1 MSGAR
6 AKSALSGARKAAI
19 LLTVLGEEAA
29 ALVCRQLSSS
39 DVQQLAAEVAGLDA
53 IPPELAQQV
62 LEEYQQQA
70 NAHRMVIQ
78 GGAEYAA
85 RLLKKAFGEE
95 NGKDLAQK
103 ATQMQNSGTGK
114 LDWLRNADP
123 QQVAAVLEKEHPQT
137 IAVVLSHLEPQHASP
152 ILSKLA
158 SELQIDVVKR
168 IAQLQHFS
176 PEAAEKISNVL
187 SQKLKQSGVEK
198 KKEGPSRVDSLP
210 GLMNQLQPETA
221 RAILEA
227 IEKENA
233 DLAGNIRNLMFT
245 FEDLV
250 GVPETALRDLL
261 GAVDKKTLAL
271 ALKGASDGVKEHIF
285 KAMSSR
291 AVEMLKEDMDVLGR
305 VRGKDV
311 AKAQQEAIAAARQ
324 LEAEGKISL
333 RAEADDEFVA

>member
-1 MSGAR
+1 VSGAR

-39 DVQQLAAEVAGLDA
+39 DVQQIAAEVASLDA
-53 IPPELAQQV
+53 IPPDLAQSV

-70 NAHRMVIQ
+70 TAHRFVIQ
-78 GGAEYAA
+78 GGTDYAA
-85 RLLKKAFGEE
+85 RLLKKAFGED
-95 NGKDLAQK
+95 NGKELVLKLTKLQA
-103 ATQMQNSGTGK
+103 SGAGK
-114 LDWLRNADP
+114 LDWLKNTDP
-123 QQVAAVLEKEHPQT
+123 KQLAAVLANEHPQT
-137 IAVVLSHLEPQHASP
+137 IALVLAHLEPQHASP
-152 ILSKLA
+152 VLA
-158 SELQIDVVKR
+158 TFPSELQIDVVRR

-176 PEAAEKISNVL
+176 PEAAETISNVL
-187 SQKLKQSGVEK
+187 NQKLKQSGLETK
-198 KKEGPSRVDSLP
+198 QAPARADSVP
-210 GLMNQLQPETA
+210 GLMNHLEPATS

-227 IEKENA
+227 IEKDDAE
-233 DLAGNIRNLMFT
+233 LAGNIRNLMFT
-245 FEDLV
+245 FEDLI

-271 ALKGASDGVKEHIF
+271 ALKGASEPVKAHIF

-311 AKAQQEAIAAARQ
+311 AKAQQEAIVTARQ
-324 LEAEGKISL
+324 LEAEGKIVL

>member
-1 MSGAR
+1 VSGAR
-6 AKSALSGARKAAI
+6 AKSALTGARKAAI

-29 ALVCRQLSSS
+29 AMVCRQLSSS
-39 DVQQLAAEVAGLDA
+39 DVQQLAAEVAGLEA

-62 LEEYQQQA
+62 LEEFQQQT
-70 NAHRMVIQ
+70 NTHRMVIQ
-78 GGAEYAA
+78 GGPEYAA

-103 ATQMQNSGTGK
+103 ATQLQSSGAGK

-137 IAVVLSHLEPQHASP
+137 IALVLSHLEPQHASP

-158 SELQIDVVKR
+158 NELQIDVVKR

-187 SQKLKQSGVEK
+187 NQKLKQSGVE

-210 GLMNQLQPETA
+210 GLMNQLQPETS

-291 AVEMLKEDMDVLGR
+291 AVEMLKEDMEVLGR

>member
-6 AKSALSGARKAAI
+6 AKSALTGPRKAAI
-19 LLTVLGEEAA
+19 LLTVIGEEAA
-29 ALVCRQLSSS
+29 AVICRQLSPP
-39 DVQQLAAEVAGLDA
+39 DMQQIAAELASLDA

-70 NAHRMVIQ
+70 SAQRFVIQ
-78 GGAEYAA
+78 GGADYTT

-95 NGKDLAQK
+95 SGKDLAQK
-103 ATQMQNSGTGK
+103 FTQTRQNSAGK
-114 LDWLRNADP
+114 LDWLRNTDP
-123 QQVAAVLEKEHPQT
+123 KQLAAVLEKEHPQT
-137 IAVVLSHLEPQHASP
+137 VALIVAHLEPQHASP
-152 ILSKLA
+152 ILALLP

-176 PEAAEKISNVL
+176 PEAAETISNVL
-187 SQKLKQSGVEK
+187 NQKLKRSGVEK
-198 KKEGPSRVDSLP
+198 KQATSRLDSVP
-210 GLMNQLQPETA
+210 ALMNHLAPATS

-233 DLAGNIRNLMFT
+233 DLANNIRNLMFT
-245 FEDLV
+245 FEDLA

-271 ALKGASDGVKEHIF
+271 ALKGASEAVKDHIF

-291 AVEMLKEDMDVLGR
+291 AVEMLKEDMEVLGR
-305 VRGKDV
+305 VRAKDV
-311 AKAQQEAIAAARQ
+311 AKAQQEAIASARQ
-324 LEAEGKISL
+324 LEAEGKIVL
-333 RAEADDEFVA
+333 RAESDDEFVA

>member
-1 MSGAR
+1 VSRAR
-6 AKSALSGARKAAI
+6 AKSALTGARKAAI

-39 DVQQLAAEVAGLDA
+39 DVQQLAAEVAGLNA

-78 GGAEYAA
+78 GGPEYAA

-103 ATQMQNSGTGK
+103 ATQLQSSGAGK

-123 QQVAAVLEKEHPQT
+123 QQVAAVLEKEHPQI

-152 ILSKLA
+152 ILSKFA

-176 PEAAEKISNVL
+176 PEAAERISNVL
-187 SQKLKQSGVEK
+187 SQKLKQSGVE

-221 RAILEA
+221 WAILEA

-271 ALKGASDGVKEHIF
+271 ALKGASDAVKEHIF

-333 RAEADDEFVA
+333 RAEADDEFVT

>member
-1 MSGAR
+1 VSGAR
-6 AKSALSGARKAAI
+6 AKSALTGARKAAI

-78 GGAEYAA
+78 GGPEYAA

-103 ATQMQNSGTGK
+103 ATQLQSSGAGK

-152 ILSKLA
+152 ILSKFA

-176 PEAAEKISNVL
+176 PEAAERISNVL
-187 SQKLKQSGVEK
+187 SQKLKQSGVE

-271 ALKGASDGVKEHIF
+271 ALKGASDGVKAHIF

>member
-1 MSGAR
+1 MSAAR

-29 ALVCRQLSSS
+29 AVICRQLSSS
-39 DVQQLAAEVAGLDA
+39 DVQQIAAEVASIDA

-70 NAHRMVIQ
+70 TAHRFVIQ
-78 GGAEYAA
+78 GGTDYAT

-95 NGKDLAQK
+95 NGKELALK
-103 ATQMQNSGTGK
+103 VTHTQRSGAGQ
-114 LDWLRNADP
+114 LDWLRNTDP
-123 QQVAAVLEKEHPQT
+123 KQLAALLEKEHAQT
-137 IAVVLSHLEPQHASP
+137 IALVLAHLEPQHASP
-152 ILSKLA
+152 ILAKLP

-168 IAQLQHFS
+168 IAQLQNFS
-176 PEAAEKISNVL
+176 PDAAETISNVL
-187 SQKLKQSGVEK
+187 QQKLKLGGPEK
-198 KKEGPSRVDSLP
+198 KAGPARPDTVP
-210 GLMNQLQPETA
+210 GLMNQLEPATS

-227 IEKENA
+227 IEKDNA
-233 DLAGNIRNLMFT
+233 ELAGSIRNLMFT
-245 FEDLV
+245 FEDLI

-271 ALKGASDGVKEHIF
+271 ALKGASDPVKEHIF

-311 AKAQQEAIAAARQ
+311 AKAQQEVIAAARQ
-324 LEAEGKISL
+324 LEAEGKITL

>member
-1 MSGAR
+1 VSGAR
-6 AKSALSGARKAAI
+6 AKPVLSGARKAAI

-29 ALVCRQLSSS
+29 AVVCRQLSSS
-39 DVQQLAAEVAGLDA
+39 DVQQIAGEVASIDS
-53 IPPELAQQV
+53 IPPDLAQQV
-62 LEEYQQQA
+62 LEEYQQHA
-70 NAHRMVIQ
+70 PAHRFVIQ
-78 GGAEYAA
+78 GGTEYAT

-95 NGKDLAQK
+95 NGKELALKVTHLQHNG
-103 ATQMQNSGTGK
+103 AGK

-123 QQVAAVLEKEHPQT
+123 KQLAALLEKEHAQT
-137 IAVVLSHLEPQHASP
+137 IALIMAHLEPQHGSP
-152 ILSKLA
+152 ILSKLP

-168 IAQLQHFS
+168 IAQLQSFS
-176 PEAAEKISNVL
+176 PEAAETISNVL
-187 SQKLKQSGVEK
+187 NQKLKQSGAEK
-198 KKEGPSRVDSLP
+198 KQAPARVDTVP
-210 GLMNQLQPETA
+210 GLMNQMEPA
-221 RAILEA
+221 ASRAILEA
-227 IEKENA
+227 IEKDNA
-233 DLAGNIRNLMFT
+233 EMAANIRNLMFT
-245 FEDLV
+245 FEDLI

-271 ALKGASDGVKEHIF
+271 ALKGASEPVKEHIF

-324 LEAEGKISL
+324 LEAEGKIVL

>member
-1 MSGAR
+1 MSRAR
-6 AKSALSGARKAAI
+6 AKSALTGARKAAI

-39 DVQQLAAEVAGLDA
+39 DVQQLAAEVAGLNA

-78 GGAEYAA
+78 GGPEYAA

-103 ATQMQNSGTGK
+103 ATQLQSSGAGK

-123 QQVAAVLEKEHPQT
+123 QQVAAVLEKEHPQI

-152 ILSKLA
+152 ILSKFA

-176 PEAAEKISNVL
+176 PEAAERISNVL
-187 SQKLKQSGVEK
+187 SQKLKQSGVE

-221 RAILEA
+221 WAILEA
-227 IEKENA
+227 IEKKNA

-271 ALKGASDGVKEHIF
+271 ALKGASDAVKEHIF

-333 RAEADDEFVA
+333 RAEADDEFVT

>member
-1 MSGAR
+1 MSAAR

-29 ALVCRQLSSS
+29 AVICRQLSSS
-39 DVQQLAAEVAGLDA
+39 DVQQIAAEVASLDA

-70 NAHRMVIQ
+70 TAHRFVIQ
-78 GGAEYAA
+78 GGTDYAT

-95 NGKDLAQK
+95 NGKELALK
-103 ATQMQNSGTGK
+103 VTHTQRSSAGQ
-114 LDWLRNADP
+114 LDWLRNTDP
-123 QQVAAVLEKEHPQT
+123 KQLAALLEKEHAQT
-137 IAVVLSHLEPQHASP
+137 IALVLAHLEPQHASP
-152 ILSKLA
+152 ILAKLP

-168 IAQLQHFS
+168 IAQLQNFS
-176 PEAAEKISNVL
+176 PDAAETISNVL
-187 SQKLKQSGVEK
+187 QQKLKLGGPEK
-198 KKEGPSRVDSLP
+198 KAGPARPDTVP
-210 GLMNQLQPETA
+210 GLMNQLEPATS

-227 IEKENA
+227 IEKDNA
-233 DLAGNIRNLMFT
+233 ELAGSIRNLMFT
-245 FEDLV
+245 FEDLI

-271 ALKGASDGVKEHIF
+271 ALKGASDPVKEHIF

-311 AKAQQEAIAAARQ
+311 AKAQQEVIAAARQ
-324 LEAEGKISL
+324 LEAEGKITL

>member
-6 AKSALSGARKAAI
+6 AKSALTGPRKAAI
-19 LLTVLGEEAA
+19 LLTVIGEEAA
-29 ALVCRQLSSS
+29 AVICRQLSPS
-39 DVQQLAAEVAGLDA
+39 DMQQIAAELASLDA

-70 NAHRMVIQ
+70 TAQRFVVH
-78 GGAEYAA
+78 GGADYAT

-103 ATQMQNSGTGK
+103 FAQTKKSAAGK
-114 LDWLRNADP
+114 LDWLRNTDAK
-123 QQVAAVLEKEHPQT
+123 QLAAVLEKEHPQT
-137 IAVVLSHLEPQHASP
+137 IALIVAHLEPQHASP
-152 ILSKLA
+152 ILSLLP

-168 IAQLQHFS
+168 IAQLQEFS
-176 PEAAEKISNVL
+176 PEAAETISNVL
-187 SQKLKQSGVEK
+187 NQKLKQGGAEK
-198 KKEGPSRVDSLP
+198 KQATSRLESVP
-210 GLMNQLQPETA
+210 GLMNHLAPATS

-233 DLAGNIRNLMFT
+233 ELANNIRNMMFT

-250 GVPETALRDLL
+250 GVPESALRDLL

-271 ALKGASDGVKEHIF
+271 ALKGASEAVKEHIF

-291 AVEMLKEDMDVLGR
+291 AVEMLKEDMEVLGR
-305 VRGKDV
+305 VRAKDV
-311 AKAQQEAIAAARQ
+311 AKAQQEVIVSARQ
-324 LEAEGKISL
+324 LEAEGKLVL
-333 RAEADDEFVA
+333 RAESDDEFVA

>member
-1 MSGAR
+1 MSAAR

-29 ALVCRQLSSS
+29 AVICRQLSSS
-39 DVQQLAAEVAGLDA
+39 DVQQIAAEVASLDA

-70 NAHRMVIQ
+70 TAHRFVIQ
-78 GGAEYAA
+78 GGTDYAT

-95 NGKDLAQK
+95 NGKELALK
-103 ATQMQNSGTGK
+103 VTHTQRSSAGQ
-114 LDWLRNADP
+114 LDWLRNTDP
-123 QQVAAVLEKEHPQT
+123 KQLAALLEKEHAQT
-137 IAVVLSHLEPQHASP
+137 IALVLAHLEPQHASP
-152 ILSKLA
+152 ILSKLPG
-158 SELQIDVVKR
+158 ELQIDVVKR
-168 IAQLQHFS
+168 IAQLQTFS
-176 PEAAEKISNVL
+176 PDAAETISNVL
-187 SQKLKQSGVEK
+187 HQKLKQGGPEK
-198 KKEGPSRVDSLP
+198 KAGPARQDTVPS
-210 GLMNQLQPETA
+210 LMNQLEPATS

-227 IEKENA
+227 IEKDNA
-233 DLAGNIRNLMFT
+233 ELAGSIRNLMFT
-245 FEDLV
+245 FEDLI

-271 ALKGASDGVKEHIF
+271 ALKGASDPVKEHIF

-311 AKAQQEAIAAARQ
+311 AKAQQEVIAAARQ
-324 LEAEGKISL
+324 LEAEGKIVL

>member
-1 MSGAR
+1 VSAAR

-29 ALVCRQLSSS
+29 AVICRQLSSS
-39 DVQQLAAEVAGLDA
+39 DVQQIAAEVASLDA
-53 IPPELAQQV
+53 VSPELAQQV

-70 NAHRMVIQ
+70 TAHRFVIQ
-78 GGAEYAA
+78 GGTDYAT

-95 NGKDLAQK
+95 NGKELALK
-103 ATQMQNSGTGK
+103 VTHTQRSSAGQ
-114 LDWLRNADP
+114 LDWLRNTDP
-123 QQVAAVLEKEHPQT
+123 KQLAGLLEKEHAQT
-137 IAVVLSHLEPQHASP
+137 IALVLAHLEPQHASP
-152 ILSKLA
+152 ILSKLPG
-158 SELQIDVVKR
+158 ELQIDVVKR
-168 IAQLQHFS
+168 IAQLQTFS
-176 PEAAEKISNVL
+176 PDAAETISSVL
-187 SQKLKQSGVEK
+187 HQKLKQGGSEK
-198 KKEGPSRVDSLP
+198 KAGPARPDTVP
-210 GLMNQLQPETA
+210 GLMNQLEPATS

-233 DLAGNIRNLMFT
+233 ELAGSIRNLMFT
-245 FEDLV
+245 FEDLI

-271 ALKGASDGVKEHIF
+271 ALKGASDPVKEHIF

-291 AVEMLKEDMDVLGR
+291 AVEMLKEDVDVLGR

-311 AKAQQEAIAAARQ
+311 AKAQQEVIAAARQ
-324 LEAEGKISL
+324 LEAEGKITL